1 MLFHAPTAGRLAM
14 LLFWEMHTLGKGP
27 LKRPLSLSKKEVSSK
42 GQKRASGV
50 KRGKQVE
57 KEEGRVV
64 GRET

>member
-1 MLFHAPTAGRLAM
+1 MQLKKQPKGKSERNIKGTAPLWSCP
-14 LLFWEMHTLGKGP
+14 F
-27 LKRPLSLSKKEVSSK
+27 SLSKKEVSSK